1 MTETLFRDLA
11 RRLAGDVCA
20 DNGTRAAYASDAS
33 NHRIVPSCVVF
44 PRDVEDIATTVR
56 LCAENSVSI
65 TSRGAGTNIAGN
77 AIGPGVVMD
86 YSRYFNRIRSIDPD
100 TRTAVVEP
108 GVVLDRL
115 QEKASSFG
123 LRFGP
128 DPSSHNR
135 CTVGGMIGTNACGSH
150 SVAWGTTADSVVDL
164 DIMLADGTPASLGQS
179 PGLATALTPLRDTY
193 LASIREDLGRFPR
206 QISGYGL
213 QYLLPERGFDL
224 AKAFTGT
231 EGTCGIITSAAV
243 GLVEPPSRR
252 ALVIAGFPDN
262 IAAAAAAPAITALGP
277 LTVEGIDDNLVRAF
291 DTRPGPHTR
300 PELPGGRAWLLVE
313 VGGPDM
319 DEVKDRSQ
327 LFVRKARDAGAIDAR
342 VVTDEADQGT
352 FWLIRERGAGLATRT
367 AAGAEA
373 WPGWEDSAV
382 PPERLADYLTGFHA
396 LLADHDRQGMIYG
409 HFGEGCVHVRIN
421 HDLLTETGR
430 SAFRRFQED
439 AADLVVAHGGS
450 LSGEHGDGRARSELL
465 SRMYGTDI
473 MRAFAS
479 FKHAFDPSNLFNP
492 GIITDPDPLDANMR
506 LEINRPHTVD
516 LMFGYPEDE
525 GDWGKAMRR
534 CVGVGA
540 CRKESGGGMC
550 PSYRATKD
558 ERHSTR
564 GRSRLLFEMLDG
576 HLSDDGWRSKDV
588 HEALDLCL
596 SCKACSS
603 ECPVSVDMATYKAEF
618 LHKHFRRRLRPRSHY
633 SMGWLPLWLLV
644 ARRFPRLAN
653 LLTKSKILARLGGID
668 ARREIPK
675 LSTTP
680 MNLVHSSHDAADS
693 ATRKVTLWIDTFT
706 ASFGPAI
713 AEDAQALLLAAGYDV
728 TVVGPDVCC
737 GLTWVTTGQLGIAR
751 RVMSRAVATL
761 NDAPGEI
768 VVLEPSCAAALRGDA
783 PALLQT
789 PEARGVAERIRTL
802 AEILHDCD
810 LDFDPVDH
818 QAIGQFH
825 CHQRAV
831 FGTEPD
837 RRLLE
842 RLGIDLSSVDEGCC
856 GLAGNFGFERG
867 HYDVSVT
874 CAEQSFLPALREH
887 PESMVLADGFSCR
900 LQIQQLGE
908 RDSLH
913 LAQLL
918 RRQLRESS
926 SS

>member
-1 MTETLFRDLA
+1 MTEALFRDLA
-11 RRLAGDVCA
+11 RQLRGELCVDS
-20 DNGTRAAYASDAS
+20 GTRAAYASDAS

-44 PRDVEDIATTVR
+44 PREVEDIAATVR
-56 LCAENSVSI
+56 LCAENGVPI
-65 TSRGAGTNIAGN
+65 TSRGAGTNVAGN
-77 AIGPGVVMD
+77 AIGPGVVLD
-86 YSRYFNRIRSIDPD
+86 YTRYFNAIRSIDPGA
-100 TRTAVVEP
+100 RTAIVEP

-135 CTVGGMIGTNACGSH
+135 CTLGGMIGTNACGSH
-150 SVAWGTTADSVVDL
+150 SVAWGTTADSVIDL
-164 DIMLADGTPASLGQS
+164 DIVLADGTPYSIAQS
-179 PGLATALTPLRDTY
+179 PGLAAALTSLRDMH
-193 LASIREDLGRFPR
+193 LPSIREHLGRFSR

-213 QYLLPERGFDL
+213 QHLLPERGFDL
-224 AKAFTGT
+224 AKAFAGT
-231 EGTCGIITSAAV
+231 EGTCGIITSATLA
-243 GLVEPPSRR
+243 LVEPPSSR
-252 ALVIAGFPDN
+252 ALVIAGFADD
-262 IAAAAAAPAITALGP
+262 IAAAAAAPAITALAP
-277 LTVEGIDDNLVRAF
+277 LTVEGIDDNLVHAF
-291 DTRPGPHTR
+291 DTRPGPHAR
-300 PELPGGRAWLLVE
+300 PELPKGRAWLMVE
-313 VGGPDM
+313 VGGGDM
-319 DEVKDRSQ
+319 DEVRDRSR
-327 LFVRKARDAGAIDAR
+327 LVVRAARDAGALDAR
-342 VVTDEADQGT
+342 VVIDQADQGT
-352 FWLIRERGAGLATRT
+352 FWSIRERGAGLATRT
-367 AAGAEA
+367 PAGAEA
-373 WPGWEDSAV
+373 WPGWEDAAV
-382 PPERLADYLTGFHA
+382 PPDHLADYLTGFHA

-430 SAFRRFQED
+430 SAFRRFQEE
-439 AADLVVAHGGS
+439 AAGLVVAHAGS

-473 MRAFAS
+473 IGAFAG
-479 FKHAFDPSNLFNP
+479 FKHAFDPANLFNP

-516 LMFGYPEDE
+516 LMFGYPEDD

-576 HLSDDGWRSKDV
+576 NLSGKGWRSKDV

-618 LHKHFRRRLRPRSHY
+618 LHKHFRRRLRPPSHY
-633 SMGWLPLWLLV
+633 SMGWLPLWLRV
-644 ARRFPRLAN
+644 GRRLPRLAN
-653 LLTKSKILARLGGID
+653 RMLRSRILVRLGGID
-668 ARREIPK
+668 PRRQIPQ
-675 LSTTP
+675 LSATP
-680 MNLVHSSHDAADS
+680 MTLAPSSYDATTS
-693 ATRKVTLWIDTFT
+693 ATRKVTLWVDTFT

-713 AEDAQALLLAAGYDV
+713 AEDAQALLVAAGYDV

-751 RVMSRAVATL
+751 RVMSRAVAAL
-761 NDAPGEI
+761 SDAPGEI

-789 PEARGVAERIRTL
+789 PEAQAVSERIRTL
-802 AEILHDCD
+802 AEILHDTD
-810 LDFDPVDH
+810 LEFEPVD
-818 QAIGQFH
+818 QLAIGQFH
-825 CHQRAV
+825 CHHRAV

-837 RRLLE
+837 RKLLA
-842 RLGIDLSSVDEGCC
+842 RLGVDLTSVDEGCC
-856 GLAGNFGFERG
+856 GLAGNFGFERD

-874 CAEQSFLPALREH
+874 CAEQSVLPALRQQ
-887 PESMVLADGFSCR
+887 PAAMVLADGFSCR
-900 LQIQQLGE
+900 LQIQQLGG
-908 RDSLH
+908 RDALH

-918 RRQLRESS
+918 RRQLRESPAS
-926 SS
+926 